1 MSVNR
6 KPIGVP
12 KCAVKVS
19 SGFRTSSQS
28 AKPAPPVKRRKNG
41 YSGSKS
47 PMVEMNADLEF
58 LFSDDETPP
67 AEEERKY
74 KGKAVEMSV
83 LLYLAHSHTHK
94 LAIAHPRQI
103 PS

>member
-1 MSVNR
+1 
-6 KPIGVP
+6 
-12 KCAVKVS
+12 
-19 SGFRTSSQS
+19 
-28 AKPAPPVKRRKNG
+28 
-41 YSGSKS
+41 
-47 PMVEMNADLEF
+47 MVEMNAASEGETLSDLEF